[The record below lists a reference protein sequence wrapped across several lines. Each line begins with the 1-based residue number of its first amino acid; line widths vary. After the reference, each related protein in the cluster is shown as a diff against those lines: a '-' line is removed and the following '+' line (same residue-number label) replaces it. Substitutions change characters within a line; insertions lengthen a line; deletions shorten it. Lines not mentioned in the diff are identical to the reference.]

1 MAHHIPKIEYGGF
14 IPTIVNFTYPPE
26 QDGPEKLNAKQN
38 VSVSLSGARQ
48 VSVDHV
54 EASRQIRFKMLTE
67 SQLTALK
74 TFYLNHAYLGKA
86 FRYFDDNTSMSY
98 TLYEMVNAFE
108 PRRVAIAGENIY
120 FYELTINLR
129 RVVGAEEGLECME
142 ATIANNQV
150 AAADVMG
157 LVLDSTLY
165 RSVKVYFE
173 IHRKTD
179 SNEALANGFLTAIS
193 RDTGGWDITAG
204 GSYDGDATGV
214 SFSITAGGQVQYT
227 SDNMTGANYEGT
239 ITFRDLRI
247 C

>member
-14 IPTIVNFTYPPE
+14 VPTIVNFVYPPE
-26 QDGPEKLNAKQN
+26 QDGPEKLTAKQT
-38 VSVSLSGARQ
+38 VSISLSGVRQ
-48 VSVDHV
+48 VSVDHT
-54 EASRQIRFKMLTE
+54 EATRQIRFKMLTE
-67 SQLTALK
+67 AQLTALK
-74 TFYLNHAYLGKA
+74 TFYLSHAYLGKA
-86 FRYFDDNTSMSY
+86 FRYYDDNGSLSY

-120 FYELTINLR
+120 FYELTLNLR

-150 AAADVMG
+150 AAADVTG
-157 LVLDSTLY
+157 LVLDSTQY

-193 RDTGGWDITAG
+193 RDSGGWDITTG

-214 SFSITAGGQVQYT
+214 SFSITPAGQVQYT
-227 SDNMTGANYEGT
+227 SDNMAGANYSGT